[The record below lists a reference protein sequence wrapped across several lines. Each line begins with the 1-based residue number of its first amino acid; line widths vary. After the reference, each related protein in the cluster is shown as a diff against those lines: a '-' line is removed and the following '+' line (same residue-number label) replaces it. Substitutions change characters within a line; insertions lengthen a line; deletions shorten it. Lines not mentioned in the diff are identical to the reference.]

1 MIKMKVF
8 FVGKV
13 SEYDWRSE
21 IVNWQETTQIDPEY
35 EFMGPYYQYIG
46 EGEDAKRSYIFNEN
60 IDKIGES
67 DVIFAYIDTP
77 DAYGALFELGCAYTK
92 RIPIYI
98 YFKRGID
105 YRDFWFASF
114 PAQQVFIANDHLEAW
129 DLFKDRLYFHKYQ
142 KIKKISYKG
151 E

>member
-1 MIKMKVF
+1 LKVF

-13 SEYDWRSE
+13 SEYDWRAE
-21 IVNWQETTQIDPEY
+21 IVNWQKTTQIDADY

-46 EGEDAKRSYIFNEN
+46 EEENAKRSYIFNEN
-60 IDKIGES
+60 ICKIRES
-67 DVIFAYIDTP
+67 DAIFAYIDTP
-77 DAYGALFELGCAYTK
+77 DAYGALFELGYAYAFE
-92 RIPIYI
+92 IPTYV

-114 PAQQVFIANDHLEAW
+114 PAQQTFVVADHLEAW
-129 DLFKDRLYFHKYQ
+129 DLFKDRDSFQKYQ
-142 KIKKISYKG
+142 KIKKVSYKG